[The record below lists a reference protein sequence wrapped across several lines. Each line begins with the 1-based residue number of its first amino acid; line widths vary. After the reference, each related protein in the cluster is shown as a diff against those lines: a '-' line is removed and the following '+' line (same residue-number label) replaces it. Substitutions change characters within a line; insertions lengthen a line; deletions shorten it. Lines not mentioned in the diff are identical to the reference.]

1 MYQDFCSESLPK
13 GMTLE
18 GLKLVVDCDNGAGY
32 KVVPRT
38 LAEQVAWTCRPTTVA
53 TKSGP
58 P

>member
-1 MYQDFCSESLPK
+1 
-13 GMTLE
+13 MTLE